1 MTTFPSGIVPHTTP
15 SVNRFQS
22 RMDALESLVFDY
34 GAHLIPVQPDKSPAH
49 GFRKDWQLKSPSW
62 GILRVHAA
70 RGGYFGLIPHSLGLS
85 VLDWDDDDLGAAA
98 AFTIEQP
105 PALMLPTARFGHWH
119 FYYEDFERRP
129 NLVWEWDGK
138 TRGDVRSGNG
148 YVVLWHNGAEQ
159 VAALMNGQLPS
170 WQQQAFPEHLLGAPA
185 IPILDGIADAPQLVP
200 DRSLAP
206 DIPFKSHTMPLSL
219 EAIDWGAIRPGSRNL
234 TLFNGLRF
242 LAYNSPVSLYPSRES
257 WFAELRARAFEWAAL
272 MPDRR
277 GFPDSEVRTTAD
289 SVAAYTWRRRHAVR
303 DNKRADSDVQRRR
316 GVRSG
321 EKRRWNER
329 ERNNQIRD
337 MLERGMT
344 KAAIARRVGLNVS
357 QVRRLAARFSV
368 REQPAD
374 IER

>member
-1 MTTFPSGIVPHTTP
+1 MTTFPSGIVPHTTQ

-62 GILRVHAA
+62 GMLRVHAA
-70 RGGYFGLIPHSLGLS
+70 RGGYFGLIPHSLGLC

-98 AFTIEQP
+98 AFTIEHP
-105 PALMLPTARFGHWH
+105 PALMLPTASAGHWH
-119 FYYEDFERRP
+119 FYFEDFKSRP
-129 NLVWEWDGK
+129 NLVFEWDGK
-138 TRGDVRSGNG
+138 PRGDVRSANG
-148 YVVLWHNGAEQ
+148 YAILWHNGAEQ
-159 VAALMNGQLPS
+159 LAALMNGQLPS

-185 IPILDGIADAPQLVP
+185 IPILDGIADAPPLAP
-200 DRSLAP
+200 DPSLAP

-219 EAIDWGAIRPGSRNL
+219 EAIDWGAVKPGSRNL

-277 GFPDSEVRTTAD
+277 GFPDSEVRTTAE
-289 SVAAYTWRRRHAVR
+289 SVAAYTWKRRHAVR

-329 ERNNQIRD
+329 GRNDQIRD
-337 MLERGMT
+337 MLGRGMT
-344 KAAIARRVGLNVS
+344 KAAIARRVGLDVS

>member
-1 MTTFPSGIVPHTTP
+1 MTTFPSGIVPRIRP

-49 GFRKDWQLKSPSW
+49 GFRKDWQHKSPSW
-62 GILRVHAA
+62 GMLRVHAA
-70 RGGYFGLIPHSLGLS
+70 RGGYFGLIPYSLGLC

-105 PALMLPTARFGHWH
+105 PALMLPTASFGHWH
-119 FYYEDFERRP
+119 FYFEDFKPRP
-129 NLVWEWDGK
+129 NAIFTWDGK
-138 TRGDVRSGNG
+138 DRGDVRSANG
-148 YVVLWHNGAEQ
+148 YVVLWGNGAEQ

-185 IPILDGIADAPQLVP
+185 IPILDGITDAPQLAP
-200 DRSLAP
+200 DPSLVP

-219 EAIDWGAIRPGSRNL
+219 EAIDWGAVRPGSRNL

-257 WFAELRARAFEWAAL
+257 WFAELRTRAFKWAAL

-277 GFPDSEVRTTAD
+277 GFPDSEVRATAE

-303 DNKRADSDVQRRR
+303 DSKRADSDVQRRR

-329 ERNNQIRD
+329 ERNDQIKD

-344 KAAIARRVGLNVS
+344 KAAVARRVGLDAR
-357 QVRRLAARFSV
+357 QVRRLAARF
-368 REQPAD
+368 
-374 IER
+374 

>member
-34 GAHLIPVQPDKSPAH
+34 GAHLIPVQSDKSPAH
-49 GFRKDWQLKSPSW
+49 GFRKNWQLKSPSW

-129 NLVWEWDGK
+129 NLIWEWDGK

-148 YVVLWHNGAEQ
+148 YVVLWHNGAER

-185 IPILDGIADAPQLVP
+185 IPILDGITDAPQLAP
-200 DRSLAP
+200 DPSLVP

-277 GFPDSEVRTTAD
+277 GFPDGEVRTTAD

-303 DNKRADSDVQRRR
+303 DSKRADSDVQRRR

-368 REQPAD
+368 REQAAD

>member
-1 MTTFPSGIVPHTTP
+1 MTTFPSQSVPHIHP

-34 GAHLIPVQPDKSPAH
+34 GAHLIPVQPDKSPAP
-49 GFRKDWQLKSPSW
+49 GVRKDWQHKSPSW
-62 GILRVHAA
+62 GMLRIHAA
-70 RGGYFGLIPHSLGLS
+70 RGGYFGLIPYSLGLC

-105 PALMLPTARFGHWH
+105 PALMLPTASFGHWH
-119 FYYEDFERRP
+119 FYYETFKPRP
-129 NLVWEWDGK
+129 NAIFTWDGK
-138 TRGDVRSGNG
+138 DRGDVRSAKG
-148 YVVLWHNGAEQ
+148 YVVLWGNAPQ
-159 VAALMNGQLPS
+159 QLSALMNGQLPS
-170 WQQQAFPEHLLGAPA
+170 WQQKAFPEHLIGASS
-185 IPILDGIADAPQLVP
+185 IPILDDIADAPQLAP
-200 DRSLAP
+200 DPSLAP
-206 DIPFKSHTMPLSL
+206 DTPFKSYTTPLSL
-219 EAIDWGAIRPGSRNL
+219 ESIDWGAVKPGSRNL

-257 WFAELRARAFEWAAL
+257 WFAELRSRAFKWAAL

-316 GVRSG
+316 GLRSG

-329 ERNNQIRD
+329 ERNDQIRD

-344 KAAIARRVGLNVS
+344 KTAIARRTGIS
-357 QVRRLAARFSV
+357 RRQVIKLAARFSV

-374 IER
+374 IE

>member
-1 MTTFPSGIVPHTTP
+1 MTTFPNGIVPRIRP

-49 GFRKDWQLKSPSW
+49 GFRKDWQHKSPSW
-62 GILRVHAA
+62 GMLRVHAA
-70 RGGYFGLIPHSLGLS
+70 RGGYFGLIPYSLGLC

-105 PALMLPTARFGHWH
+105 PALMLPTASFGHWH
-119 FYYEDFERRP
+119 FYYETFKPRP
-129 NLVWEWDGK
+129 NAIFTWDGK
-138 TRGDVRSGNG
+138 ERGDVRSAKG
-148 YVVLWHNGAEQ
+148 YVVLWGNAPQ
-159 VAALMNGQLPS
+159 QLSALMNGQLPS
-170 WQQQAFPEHLLGAPA
+170 WQQQAFPEHLIGAPA
-185 IPILDGIADAPQLVP
+185 IPILDDIADAPQLAP
-200 DRSLAP
+200 DPSLAP
-206 DIPFKSHTMPLSL
+206 DTPFKSYTTPLSL
-219 EAIDWGAIRPGSRNL
+219 ESIDWGAVKPGSRNL

-316 GVRSG
+316 GLRSG

-329 ERNNQIRD
+329 KRNDQIRD

-344 KAAIARRVGLNVS
+344 KSAIARRTGLS
-357 QVRRLAARFSV
+357 RRQVIKLAARFSV

-374 IER
+374 IE

>member
-1 MTTFPSGIVPHTTP
+1 MTTFPNGIVPHIRS
-15 SVNRFQS
+15 SVNRFS
-22 RMDALESLVFDY
+22 SLLDALESLVFDY

-49 GFRKDWQLKSPSW
+49 GFRKDWQHKSPSW
-62 GILRVHAA
+62 GMLRIHAA
-70 RGGYFGLIPHSLGLS
+70 RGGYFGLIPYSLGLC

-105 PALMLPTARFGHWH
+105 PALMLPTASFGHWH
-119 FYYEDFERRP
+119 FYYETFKPRP
-129 NLVWEWDGK
+129 NARFTWDGK
-138 TRGDVRSGNG
+138 DRGDVRSAKG
-148 YVVLWHNGAEQ
+148 YVVMWGNAPQQLS
-159 VAALMNGQLPS
+159 ALMNGQLPS
-170 WQQQAFPEHLLGAPA
+170 WQQKAFPEHLLGAPA
-185 IPILDGIADAPQLVP
+185 VPILDGIADAPQLAP
-200 DRSLAP
+200 DPTLAP
-206 DIPFKSHTMPLSL
+206 DTPFKSYTTPLSL
-219 EAIDWGAIRPGSRNL
+219 ESIDWGAVKPGSRNL

-277 GFPDSEVRTTAD
+277 GFPDSEVRATAE
-289 SVAAYTWRRRHAVR
+289 SVAAYTWQRRHAVR

-321 EKRRWNER
+321 EKRRWKER
-329 ERNNQIRD
+329 ERNDQIKD

-344 KAAIARRVGLNVS
+344 KAAIARQAGLS
-357 QVRRLAARFSV
+357 RRQVIKLAARFSV

-374 IER
+374 IQ

>member
-1 MTTFPSGIVPHTTP
+1 MTTFPNGIVPHIRP
-15 SVNRFQS
+15 SVNRFS
-22 RMDALESLVFDY
+22 SLLDALESLVFDY
-34 GAHLIPVQPDKSPAH
+34 GAHLIPVQPDKSPAP
-49 GFRKDWQLKSPSW
+49 GFRKDWQYKSPSW
-62 GILRVHAA
+62 GMLRIHAA
-70 RGGYFGLIPHSLGLS
+70 RGGYFGLIPYSLGLC

-105 PALMLPTARFGHWH
+105 PALMLPTASFGHWH
-119 FYYEDFERRP
+119 FYYETFKPRP
-129 NLVWEWDGK
+129 NAIFTWDGK
-138 TRGDVRSGNG
+138 DRGDVRSANG
-148 YVVLWHNGAEQ
+148 YVVLWGNAPQ
-159 VAALMNGQLPS
+159 QLSALMNGQLPS

-185 IPILDGIADAPQLVP
+185 IPILDGITDAPQLAP
-200 DRSLAP
+200 DPSLVP

-219 EAIDWGAIRPGSRNL
+219 ESIDWGAVKPGSRNL

-257 WFAELRARAFEWAAL
+257 WFAELRTRAFKWAAL

-277 GFPDSEVRTTAD
+277 GFPDSEVRATAE

-303 DNKRADSDVQRRR
+303 DSKRADSDVQRRR

-329 ERNNQIRD
+329 ERNDQIKD

-344 KAAIARRVGLNVS
+344 KAAVARRVGLDAR
-357 QVRRLAARFSV
+357 QVRRLAARF
-368 REQPAD
+368 
-374 IER
+374 

>member
-1 MTTFPSGIVPHTTP
+1 MTTFPSQSVPHIHP

-34 GAHLIPVQPDKSPAH
+34 GAHLIPVQPDKSPAP
-49 GFRKDWQLKSPSW
+49 GFRKDWQHKSPSW
-62 GILRVHAA
+62 GMLRIHAA
-70 RGGYFGLIPHSLGLS
+70 RGSYFGLIPYSLGLC

-105 PALMLPTARFGHWH
+105 PALMLPTASFGHWH
-119 FYYEDFERRP
+119 FYYETFKPRP
-129 NLVWEWDGK
+129 NAIFTWDGK
-138 TRGDVRSGNG
+138 DRGDVRSAKG
-148 YVVLWHNGAEQ
+148 YVVLWGNAPQ
-159 VAALMNGQLPS
+159 QLSALMNGQLPS
-170 WQQQAFPEHLLGAPA
+170 WQQKAFPEHLIGASS
-185 IPILDGIADAPQLVP
+185 IPILDDIADAPQLAP
-200 DRSLAP
+200 DPSLAP
-206 DIPFKSHTMPLSL
+206 DTPFKSYTTPLSL
-219 EAIDWGAIRPGSRNL
+219 ESIDWGAVKPGSRNL

-257 WFAELRARAFEWAAL
+257 WFAELRSRAFKWAAL

-277 GFPDSEVRTTAD
+277 GFPDSEVRATAE
-289 SVAAYTWRRRHAVR
+289 SVAAYTWRRRHVVR

-329 ERNNQIRD
+329 ERNDQIRD
-337 MLERGMT
+337 MLEQGMT
-344 KAAIARRVGLNVS
+344 KTAIARRTGIS
-357 QVRRLAARFSV
+357 RRQVIKLAARFSV

-374 IER
+374 IE